1 MRPFFSNDLRACFPG
16 VHHSRFNGWHFGA
29 GRLKED
35 ARVDLNPI
43 PLIPPV
49 KRIFDRIRC
58 ARELARVRPPVQP
71 VGRVAISMRP
81 IFASWGG
88 GNQWLLQMTRHLGY
102 SGYSVR
108 FDLREEVDAIFI
120 NHSGLN
126 DDMTFGVDEIA
137 AFKRRYP
144 RVRVIHRVN
153 DNDIRKET
161 DRMDALL
168 ARFNAVADYTVFIS
182 DWLRDY
188 HAARWFDPARPHCTI
203 LNGADPSVF
212 HPVGSLDW
220 PGTGAPLRLV
230 THHWSANPKKGFP
243 QYAELDA
250 RIAGGELPGVE
261 LWVIGRWPSDL
272 KWKAARTFPPDHGA
286 GLAGLLRQCHGYI
299 TASLHEPGGMH
310 FIEGLQCGL
319 PLLYHLDG
327 GGIVELGEKF
337 GVGFRDDLLGGVRQ
351 WKEAYAGLRQR
362 VLNDPPSGARMC
374 TDYREVLQR
383 EIVNARK

>member
-1 MRPFFSNDLRACFPG
+1 
-16 VHHSRFNGWHFGA
+16 
-29 GRLKED
+29 
-35 ARVDLNPI
+35 
-43 PLIPPV
+43 
-49 KRIFDRIRC
+49 
-58 ARELARVRPPVQP
+58 
-71 VGRVAISMRP
+71 
-81 IFASWGG
+81 
-88 GNQWLLQMTRHLGY
+88 
-102 SGYSVR
+102 
-108 FDLREEVDAIFI
+108 
-120 NHSGLN
+120 
-126 DDMTFGVDEIA
+126 
-137 AFKRRYP
+137 
-144 RVRVIHRVN
+144 
-153 DNDIRKET
+153 
-161 DRMDALL
+161 
-168 ARFNAVADYTVFIS
+168 
-182 DWLRDY
+182 
-188 HAARWFDPARPHCTI
+188 
-203 LNGADPSVF
+203 
-212 HPVGSLDW
+212 
-220 PGTGAPLRLV
+220 V

-337 GVGFRDDLLGGVRQ
+337 GVGFRDDLLRGVRQ
-351 WKEAYAGLRQR
+351 WKEAYVGLRQR

-383 EIVNARK
+383 ELVNARK